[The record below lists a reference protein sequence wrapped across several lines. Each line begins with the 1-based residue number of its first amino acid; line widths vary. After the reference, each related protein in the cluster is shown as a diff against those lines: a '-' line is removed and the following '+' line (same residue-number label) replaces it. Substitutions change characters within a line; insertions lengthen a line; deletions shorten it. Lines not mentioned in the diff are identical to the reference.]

1 MILYFKMATLAP
13 CGVQK
18 GMVEGSTECG
28 MGERLWF
35 LVSGRPQFKFWL

>member
-28 MGERLWF
+28 IGGKTVVFGVRET
-35 LVSGRPQFKFWL
+35 